1 MYTVKYYWFNSLQ
14 IFSFWFISDKPLTF
28 FSYFLMC
35 YLLLFILAYSFVL
48 LSGISNWLYLINYS
62 IVFYNLSYWF
72 PWAHFK
78 RYHFLFI
85 FHGCNILWF
94 RDYIYIWMY
103 IKAFLVSW
111 AFYFYFFLSW
121 FTFLPHCKSPY
132 LVFGLSLWRFPQRS
146 LTIYLCLEM
155 RQ

>member
-1 MYTVKYYWFNSLQ
+1 MKYYWFNSLQ

-94 RDYIYIWMY
+94 RDYIIYIY
-103 IKAFLVSW
+103 IYECILKHFLYPEH
-111 AFYFYFFLSW
+111 FI
-121 FTFLPHCKSPY
+121 FTFFFPDLHFSLIVNLPTLFLAFH
-132 LVFGLSLWRFPQRS
+132 FGGFLKDPWLF
-146 LTIYLCLEM
+146 ICV
-155 RQ
+155 